1 MKKKSIRARYR
12 DKDVGDNNAG
22 ITEEALRHIITA
34 TEKKNQLLSIREMD
48 VTTGC
53 CRSLIIVKLITKTC

>member
-34 TEKKNQLLSIREMD
+34 TEKNINF
-48 VTTGC
+48 
-53 CRSLIIVKLITKTC
+53 